1 MEGRPRGENTG
12 RRRFRVLLGCAA
24 VAVTAFAL
32 YGRTIG
38 FEFVYDDQTVVLG
51 HPQVRSHDWVA
62 IATSPYHVGE
72 SVRVETGAYR
82 PLTIATL
89 AANHAIA
96 GMHPW
101 SYHLVNV
108 ALHAAAAVLV
118 FLLAVELRVAWAG
131 ALVAALTFAVHPVH
145 VEPVANVA
153 GRAEVLSTTLALLAL
168 FAYLRGRLLRMAVFL
183 CAALFS
189 KENTV
194 TIVGVI
200 ALAEALRLGPS
211 RLCEGAARARAACVA
226 LLSAAIPVAIYLA
239 ARYEVLGA
247 LGLTAG
253 SVTPIENPIVGL
265 APVPRAATALAVF
278 VKAVAL
284 LVTPVRLSPD
294 YGFAEIV
301 PVGSILSPAPLLG
314 AILLA
319 AMIATIAYTVHRA
332 PLAAFCLGATLA
344 TYAIVSNAFVLIGTI
359 LGDRLLYLP
368 SVFACILLGA
378 GAVVAARRYGSR
390 LAATGAA
397 AVLVA
402 LSVRA
407 AVYTGSWR
415 NEAALFSY
423 AARVAPRSVRAL
435 GGWGEILGEQGRTAE
450 ARAVLDRAL
459 DLAPDFI
466 PNLINRSA
474 AALSAGDLDAAE
486 DDARHVARLEPAN
499 AAAARLLA
507 AIDARR

>member
-1 MEGRPRGENTG
+1 MEGRPRAEKGA
-12 RRRFRVLLGCAA
+12 LLGCAA
-24 VAVTAFAL
+24 VALAAAAL

-38 FEFVYDDQTVVLG
+38 FDFVYDDQTVVLG
-51 HPQVRSHDWVA
+51 HPQVQSHDWVA

-89 AANHAIA
+89 AANHAIS
-96 GMHPW
+96 GVNPW

-108 ALHAAAAVLV
+108 LLHAAAAVFV
-118 FLLAVELRVAWAG
+118 FLLAIELRVAWAG
-131 ALVAALTFAVHPVH
+131 ALVAGLAFAVHPVH

-153 GRAEVLSTTLALLAL
+153 GRAELLSTALALIAL
-168 FAYLRGRLLRMAVFL
+168 IAYLRGRLLRMAVLL

-194 TIVGVI
+194 TITGVI
-200 ALAEALRLGPS
+200 ALAEAFRLGPA
-211 RLCEGAARARAACVA
+211 RLREGGARARAACLA
-226 LLSAAIPVAIYLA
+226 LISAAIPIAIYLA

-247 LGLTAG
+247 LGLAPG

-265 APVPRAATALAVF
+265 APMPRAATVLSVF
-278 VKAVAL
+278 VKAIAL

-301 PVGSILSPAPLLG
+301 PVGSLLSPAPLLG

-319 AMIATIAYTVHRA
+319 AMITAIAYSIHRA
-332 PLAAFCLGATLA
+332 PLTAFCVGSILA

-368 SVFACILLGA
+368 SAFACVLLGA
-378 GAVVAARRYGSR
+378 ATVTAARRYGGG
-390 LAATGAA
+390 LAAAGTG

-402 LSVRA
+402 LSARA
-407 AVYTGSWR
+407 AAYTGAWR
-415 NEAALFSY
+415 NEASLFSY

-459 DLAPDFI
+459 VLAPDFI
-466 PNLINRSA
+466 PNLLNRSA

-486 DDARHVARLEPAN
+486 HDARHVARLEPEN
-499 AAAARLLA
+499 AAAARLLS
-507 AIDARR
+507 AIEARR